1 MSRKKAWLHF
11 FFWGAI
17 YLIWVVVFQKQSFAF
32 TRTVTIQ
39 FCYLFFV
46 AANFYFIIYFLAPRF
61 LYRGKILRFGLFS
74 IAGIVSAA
82 LLRVPIAT
90 YLNKEFF
97 IPNQTQ
103 PGFRE
108 LFLNSL
114 LNISIWVI
122 SLVAA
127 WFVYEKARF
136 KKMISE
142 IEKEK
147 NTTELNF
154 LKAQFNPHFL
164 FNSINSI
171 YGHIDKQN
179 AIART
184 MLLKFSEMLR
194 YQLYECNV
202 DRISIEKE
210 INYIRNYVSLQQ
222 MRKDEDLFV
231 KLDIDP
237 GVKGFTIVPLLFIA
251 FIENAFKYVSDNDS
265 SENKVE
271 ISLCYKEEQLTFR
284 VFNTKEV
291 YRNTSTDHKGIG
303 IVNVK
308 RRLELL
314 YPSQHELIINDS
326 EKFYEIILR
335 LQIQ

>member
-1 MSRKKAWLHF
+1 MPGKKIWLHF
-11 FFWGAI
+11 LFWGTI
-17 YLIWVVVFQKQSFAF
+17 YLTWVIVFQKQSFAF
-32 TRTVTIQ
+32 ERTVTIQ

-46 AANFYFIIYFLAPRF
+46 AANFYFIIYFLAPKF
-61 LYRGKILRFGLFS
+61 LYRGKMISFGLFS
-74 IAGIVSAA
+74 IAGIVGAA
-82 LLRVPIAT
+82 LLRVPVAT
-90 YLNKEFF
+90 YLNKEVF
-97 IPNQTQ
+97 IPHQPQ

-108 LFLNSL
+108 IFLNSL
-114 LNISIWVI
+114 INISIWVI

-127 WFVYEKARF
+127 WFIYEKARF

-147 NTTELNF
+147 NDTELNF

-179 AIART
+179 AVART

-202 DRISIEKE
+202 DRINIDKE
-210 INYIRNYVSLQQ
+210 INYIRNYVALQQ

-231 KLDIDP
+231 QINIDESIR
-237 GVKGFTIVPLLFIA
+237 GITIVPLLFIA
-251 FIENAFKYVSDNDS
+251 FIENAFKYVSNDDTM
-265 SENKVE
+265 ENRVE
-271 ISLCYKEEQLTFR
+271 ISLLQDNDYLVFR
-284 VFNTKEV
+284 SFNTKDV
-291 YRNTSTDHKGIG
+291 YRNTITEHKGIG
-303 IVNVK
+303 IANVK

-314 YPSQHELIINDS
+314 YPSKHELIIN
-326 EKFYEIILR
+326 EGKKNYEVTLR
-335 LQIQ
+335 LQIT